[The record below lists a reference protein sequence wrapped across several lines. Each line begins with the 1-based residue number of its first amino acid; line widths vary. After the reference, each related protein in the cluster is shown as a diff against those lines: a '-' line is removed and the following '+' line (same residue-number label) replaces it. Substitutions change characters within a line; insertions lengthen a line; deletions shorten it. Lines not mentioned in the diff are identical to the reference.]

1 MRVALVCFVDMKR
14 FLALALGGSLLF
26 PSLFALPAAAA
37 TLNPGDLIKG
47 PGEAVYYYA
56 ANGKRLVF
64 PSSKTYFTWYANFNT
79 VKTVTAGELAAIPLG
94 GNVTYRPGVKLVK
107 ITTDPRT
114 YAVASNGTL
123 RWIETEAV
131 AKELYGSDWN
141 TKVDDV
147 ADAFFINYTI
157 GASIK
162 NSSDFSPTGQMSAA
176 TDINTDRH
184 LVGGAQPSTPSTPTN
199 PNPTT
204 PTSTPSTPNSS
215 MTFTTSKTTLQAGDV
230 LALTT
235 QAVDPAGISKIEL
248 YFDGILIKRCD
259 NTPACS
265 GETVIP
271 SSGTKTSY
279 EVKSVV
285 TTLGQNVMQES
296 KTLQVENNGSN
307 KVRVTLGQSTIMPNQ
322 AASVIA
328 DVDASIAI
336 LRIDIS
342 VNGTTVKGCATGARQ
357 CQWSDFV
364 SGNVGQ
370 TMPVFAIVTDTLGRT
385 YTSKTLTLTIGTND
399 SPSVNVT
406 PAKTSIFV
414 GESVEATVTASDNDG
429 ISKIEVL
436 KDGVVLKT
444 CESAQ
449 PCTVLTGPWT
459 QAGAALQFSGRA
471 TDTKGMTSSADAV
484 DTVSV
489 VNP

>member
-1 MRVALVCFVDMKR
+1 
-14 FLALALGGSLLF
+14 
-26 PSLFALPAAAA
+26 
-37 TLNPGDLIKG
+37 
-47 PGEAVYYYA
+47 
-56 ANGKRLVF
+56 
-64 PSSKTYFTWYANFNT
+64 
-79 VKTVTAGELAAIPLG
+79 
-94 GNVTYRPGVKLVK
+94 VKLVK

-162 NSSDFSPTGQMSAA
+162 NSSDFSPAGQIQAA

-184 LVGGAQPSTPSTPTN
+184 LVGGTQPTPNTPTN

-204 PTSTPSTPNSS
+204 PTSTPSTPSSS

-259 NTPACS
+259 NTPSCF

-271 SSGTKTSY
+271 SSGTKLNY

-296 KTLQVENNGSN
+296 KTLNVENASSN

-336 LRIDIS
+336 LRVDIS
-342 VNGTTVKGCATGARQ
+342 VNGTIVKGCATGARQ
-357 CQWSDFV
+357 CQWSDLV
-364 SGNVGQ
+364 SGSVGQ
-370 TMPVFAIVTDTLGRT
+370 TMPVFGMMVDCPKVTRTLFELAFST
-385 YTSKTLTLTIGTND
+385 F
-399 SPSVNVT
+399 NVLLSCIT
-406 PAKTSIFV
+406 F
-414 GESVEATVTASDNDG
+414 
-429 ISKIEVL
+429 
-436 KDGVVLKT
+436 
-444 CESAQ
+444 
-449 PCTVLTGPWT
+449 
-459 QAGAALQFSGRA
+459 
-471 TDTKGMTSSADAV
+471 
-484 DTVSV
+484 
-489 VNP
+489 